1 MNGWIPPLGVTCCS
15 ASLCSRANAG
25 ANSRPSVSGSYLAVG
40 SPEQRV
46 GLPTAKVPMIRA
58 APTGTAGEA
67 VSRYR
72 AWSPGST
79 RKWKTARSCQT
90 SLTAGRLPAQHVGQ
104 RPASAHRRA
113 PRAASVAQPTPR
125 RTRPERSRPTSRR
138 PAASRP
144 VRTDRRRRRA
154 PRSWAGQRRP
164 AAAATSRAAAGTSSG
179 QRARCSR
186 TRCPSAAP
194 RSRPYRHWVPHRCGC
209 RARRPAPAPL
219 SPRSRSTPPQAWF
232 PAAGGARHPTG
243 APPAGAAARPG
254 RIPAVPGP
262 AGWPTCCSARAPA
275 RPPGLPGG
283 GPARLRAARGRGPP
297 GRPSAARPDILPWA
311 ATPAVNTGGLGA
323 LTWVALKV
331 GLLSYGGGFVI
342 VPLMQADAVDRI
354 HWMRGP
360 Y

>member
-1 MNGWIPPLGVTCCS
+1 MKRRSPDPAQDHPGERLDT
-15 ASLCSRANAG
+15 AAG
-25 ANSRPSVSGSYLAVG
+25 GDVLLRLAVFPG
-40 SPEQRV
+40 ERRRELAAERV
-46 GLPTAKVPMIRA
+46 RVVPRGRQSGAARRPADREGADDQSGADRDRPGGRVELPGMVAGLDKEVEDRPVVPD
-58 APTGTAGEA
+58 
-67 VSRYR
+67 VV
-72 AWSPGST
+72 
-79 RKWKTARSCQT
+79 
-90 SLTAGRLPAQHVGQ
+90 TAGRLPAQHVGQ

-144 VRTDRRRRRA
+144 VRTYRRRRRA

-164 AAAATSRAAAGTSSG
+164 AAAATSRAAAGASSG

-262 AGWPTCCSARAPA
+262 RT
-275 RPPGLPGG
+275 
-283 GPARLRAARGRGPP
+283 
-297 GRPSAARPDILPWA
+297 PDMA
-311 ATPAVNTGGLGA
+311 
-323 LTWVALKV
+323 
-331 GLLSYGGGFVI
+331 S
-342 VPLMQADAVDRI
+342 
-354 HWMRGP
+354 
-360 Y
+360 